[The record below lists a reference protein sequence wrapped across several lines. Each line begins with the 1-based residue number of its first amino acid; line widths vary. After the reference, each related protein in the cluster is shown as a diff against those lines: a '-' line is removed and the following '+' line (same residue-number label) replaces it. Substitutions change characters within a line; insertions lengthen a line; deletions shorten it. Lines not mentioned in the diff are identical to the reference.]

1 MSRFLPPGSSL
12 PENVKNRLGH
22 LIIYILKEV
31 LTIENKYGY
40 KVPLLSS
47 EHRSTKK
54 KDQFSKVAILRIN
67 EHFLRTVIPK
77 LEKTEDIF
85 IHMERSLPT
94 IIEPLPWLDP
104 EIGGYYSQATTVMK
118 YSNCPVQ
125 ERAIKYADNHRI
137 FEVLNFLSST
147 PWKINQSVL
156 AIVEQIWTEGG
167 QQNYIP
173 KRYS

>member
-54 KDQFSKVAILRIN
+54 KD
-67 EHFLRTVIPK
+67 
-77 LEKTEDIF
+77 
-85 IHMERSLPT
+85 
-94 IIEPLPWLDP
+94 
-104 EIGGYYSQATTVMK
+104 
-118 YSNCPVQ
+118 
-125 ERAIKYADNHRI
+125 
-137 FEVLNFLSST
+137 
-147 PWKINQSVL
+147 
-156 AIVEQIWTEGG
+156 
-167 QQNYIP
+167 
-173 KRYS
+173 